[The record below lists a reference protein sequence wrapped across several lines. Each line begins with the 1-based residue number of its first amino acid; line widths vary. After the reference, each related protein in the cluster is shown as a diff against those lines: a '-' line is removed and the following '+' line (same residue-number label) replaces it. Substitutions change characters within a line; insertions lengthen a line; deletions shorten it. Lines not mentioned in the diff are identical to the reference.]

1 MKFEI
6 DVTETRAVHMRYVVE
21 ARSARE
27 AESMAAIGSTVEEHH
42 LGDGGV
48 LDRTLTTRATPIRS
62 RNQRQLRIAMDISA
76 TVDVEKARAY
86 LLGAR
91 VAVPEVEAGKVP
103 AQLAGL
109 ALTVDAPPLDRAG
122 LADLRIIPYGPEH
135 SAIPTFRLEV
145 AVTDQER
152 LELVATEMYEK
163 AYGSLDS
170 EAEAD
175 LPELAYEALIGSNE
189 GPAHLDFGVELV
201 GRKARECI
209 EVEPPSR
216 PILTHEMPGCGACGS
231 PLVVDGAWQDGA
243 PTYVDRTGGD
253 VCAVNGRNDRH
264 QPGVETLAPVAAPTL
279 ER

>member
-21 ARSARE
+21 ARTARA
-27 AESMAAIGSTVEEHH
+27 AESLAAIGSTVEEHH

-48 LDRTLTTRATPIRS
+48 LDRTLTTKAAPIPS
-62 RNQRQLRIAMDISA
+62 RNNRQFRIAMDISA
-76 TVDVEKARAY
+76 AVDVEKARAY

-91 VAVPEVEAGKVP
+91 VAVPDVEASKIP

-109 ALTVDAPPLDRAG
+109 ALTVDAPQLDRVG

-135 SAIPTFRLEV
+135 SAIPTFRLDV
-145 AVTDQER
+145 TVTDPEH
-152 LELVATEMYEK
+152 LEMVATEMYER

-170 EAEAD
+170 EAEVD

-189 GPAHLDFGVELV
+189 GPSHLDFGVEMV
-201 GRKARECI
+201 GRKTRECI
-209 EVEPPSR
+209 EATPPTR
-216 PILTHEMPGCGACGS
+216 APTRELADCGACGS
-231 PLVVDGAWQDGA
+231 PLVIDGAWPDGA
-243 PTYVDRTGGD
+243 PTYVDTTGGD
-253 VCAVNGRNDRH
+253 VCAVNGSNDRH
-264 QPGVETLAPVAAPTL
+264 QPGMGALGPVAAPTV